1 MRRLIVILG
10 SAVLLLASV
19 SPAMAARP
27 IKSSG
32 AWQQA
37 NAFSSSCETQGAN
50 TVCTDVGID
59 AFAFDDE
66 FSDACVWMFTYSVG
80 RNGQFRPISDAS
92 GCAPA
97 SSFSVAAGA
106 SSAQLSATQVQ
117 LYSCNQRTCVAG
129 DTVTVAASWTA
140 ISGSSTYSGR
150 ATYTD
155 GSCTYRQSWSGAS
168 SQASASFS
176 VGTTDYVGDGFILRE
191 DFTVT
196 ERCR

>member
-1 MRRLIVILG
+1 MRRLIVIIG
-10 SAVLLLASV
+10 STVLLLASV

-32 AWQQA
+32 VWQQA
-37 NAFSSSCETQGAN
+37 SAFSSSCQTQGAN
-50 TVCTDVGID
+50 TVCTDIGVD
-59 AFAFDDE
+59 AFAFNDE
-66 FSDACVWMFTYSVG
+66 FSDACVWTFTYSIG
-80 RNGQFRPISDAS
+80 RNGQFRPISDAH

-97 SSFSVAAGA
+97 SSFSVASGA
-106 SSAQLSATQVQ
+106 ASATLGATQVQ

-129 DTVTVAASWTA
+129 DTVTVAGSWTA
-140 ISGSSTYSGR
+140 ISGASTYSGR

-155 GSCTYRQSWSGAS
+155 GSCTYRQSWSGVS

-176 VGTTDYVGDGFILRE
+176 VDSTDYLGEGFILRE